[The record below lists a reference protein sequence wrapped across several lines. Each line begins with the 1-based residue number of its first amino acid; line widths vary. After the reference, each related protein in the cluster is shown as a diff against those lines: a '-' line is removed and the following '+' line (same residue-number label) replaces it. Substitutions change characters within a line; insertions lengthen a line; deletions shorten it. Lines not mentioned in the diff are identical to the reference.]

1 MNSSRRINRQ
11 LNPQYIDEILQL
23 TKNINIYA
31 VSLLADYQDIFD
43 VEDKTFINNCIYKI
57 EEYIKLL

>member
-43 VEDKTFINNCIYKI
+43 VEDKTFINNFMIC
-57 EEYIKLL
+57 